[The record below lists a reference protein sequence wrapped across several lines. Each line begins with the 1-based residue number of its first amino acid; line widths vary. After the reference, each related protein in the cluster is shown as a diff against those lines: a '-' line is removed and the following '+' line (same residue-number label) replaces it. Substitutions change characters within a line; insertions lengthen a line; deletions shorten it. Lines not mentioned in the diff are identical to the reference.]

1 MFLIVG
7 LGNPTLRYDK
17 TRHNVGFDVID
28 VLAKRHHIRT
38 GRRQCR
44 ALTGSGMIGS
54 QKVILAKPLTY
65 MNNSGESIAPLLDY
79 YDLDAATQMIVIYDD
94 ISIDPGMIRV
104 RQKGSAGGHNGMKS
118 LIARC
123 GTQEFA
129 RVRIGIGEKPPE
141 MELAAYVLSRFSRQE
156 RRMLEAA
163 YEDAADAV
171 ELILNGRIGD
181 AMNRYNHKKETPKE
195 ES

>member
-1 MFLIVG
+1 
-7 LGNPTLRYDK
+7 
-17 TRHNVGFDVID
+17 
-28 VLAKRHHIRT
+28 
-38 GRRQCR
+38 
-44 ALTGSGMIGS
+44 
-54 QKVILAKPLTY
+54 
-65 MNNSGESIAPLLDY
+65 
-79 YDLDAATQMIVIYDD
+79 
-94 ISIDPGMIRV
+94 
-104 RQKGSAGGHNGMKS
+104 MKS
-118 LIARC
+118 LIGRC

-129 RVRIGIGEKPPE
+129 RVRIGIGDKPPE

-181 AMNRYNHKKETPKE
+181 AMNRYNHKKEALKE